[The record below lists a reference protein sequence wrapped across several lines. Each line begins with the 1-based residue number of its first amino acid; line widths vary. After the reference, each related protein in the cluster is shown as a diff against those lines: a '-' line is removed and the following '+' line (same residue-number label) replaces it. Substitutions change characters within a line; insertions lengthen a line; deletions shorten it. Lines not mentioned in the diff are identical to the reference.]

1 MDKRYLS
8 EGQIAAFARALRAAE
23 RSPGTIE
30 KYLRDVCQFAAWT
43 GGGEVSRERTA
54 AWRDSLLEGGLC
66 SRHRQLHGGGGEPIF
81 HLPGLGGLQGEVPEN
96 PAEAVPG

>member
-8 EGQIAAFARALRAAE
+8 EGQTAAFARALRAAE

-30 KYLRDVCQFAAWT
+30 KYLRDVCQFAAWA

-54 AWRDSLLEGGLC
+54 AWRDSLLEGGYRNKPRRYHSL
-66 SRHRQLHGGGGEPIF
+66 RGRRRRL
-81 HLPGLGGLQGEVPEN
+81 
-96 PAEAVPG
+96 

>member
-8 EGQIAAFARALRAAE
+8 EGQTAAFARALRAAE

-30 KYLRDVCQFAAWT
+30 KYLRDVCQFAAWA

-54 AWRDSLLEGGLC
+54 AWRDISAAPAIRAAPAFFAAGRKEYTDSAQAPAG
-66 SRHRQLHGGGGEPIF
+66 
-81 HLPGLGGLQGEVPEN
+81 HLP
-96 PAEAVPG
+96 